1 MEQNILLFVLVGF
14 LAQII
19 DGALG
24 MAYGV
29 SSNTF
34 LLSIGIPP
42 AAASASVH
50 MAEVVTTGISGLS
63 HWRLG
68 NINYIDHWPYP
79 LANHPWTA
87 DWRSIGSSVSRLVI
101 TKNPHPGTDGNGRY
115 PDYPAEHSHH
125 FPVYPIIYTL
135 LQKEVVTLNEVKGL
149 FLHSLIRRCFA
160 HLFTQKVW
168 TPFNRPF
175 FLKQTPTFLVSSIS
189 VKLR

>member
-101 TKNPHPGTDGNGRY
+101 TKNPH
-115 PDYPAEHSHH
+115 
-125 FPVYPIIYTL
+125 
-135 LQKEVVTLNEVKGL
+135 
-149 FLHSLIRRCFA
+149 RCFA
-160 HLFTQKVW
+160 YLFTQKVW